1 MLSVRVTCV
10 GLYVSGFAD
19 GHGVKDGLHGVDA
32 LLIFLG
38 GADVNT
44 VGVAVNAV
52 SYLMYM
58 HSENHRQSL
67 MWA

>member
-19 GHGVKDGLHGVDA
+19 SHGVKDGLHGVYA
-32 LLIFLG
+32 LLIVLG

-52 SYLMYM
+52 SYL
-58 HSENHRQSL
+58 
-67 MWA
+67 